1 MAVVVKPLGRG
12 IIAMMKEG
20 WVASNMEERAERV
33 AAAARE
39 SAPVATGEYR
49 QSIKVVVEEH
59 PERAAAHVTSDAP
72 HAMLVEANTGNL
84 LRALGSA

>member
-12 IIAMMKEG
+12 IIAMMQEG
-20 WVASNMEERAERV
+20 WVASNMAERAERV
-33 AAAARE
+33 AATARAN
-39 SAPVATGEYR
+39 APYQSGEYHD
-49 QSIKVVVEEH
+49 SITVITEMH
-59 PERAAAHVTSDAP
+59 PERAVAHVTSDAP